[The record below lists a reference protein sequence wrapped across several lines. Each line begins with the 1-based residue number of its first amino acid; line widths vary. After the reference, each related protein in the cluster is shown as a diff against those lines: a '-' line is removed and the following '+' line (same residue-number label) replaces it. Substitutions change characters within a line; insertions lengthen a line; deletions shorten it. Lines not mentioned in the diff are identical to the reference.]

1 MTARP
6 DENRRRWLLLA
17 AMAGALSMI
26 LADAAIVGVVLPT
39 VQREF
44 DLSTSALQWV
54 ANAYLLT
61 LATFIAVGGR
71 LTDMLGG
78 VRVFN
83 VGVTLFA
90 LSSATAAVAPSG
102 GWLVAARAAQGVGA
116 ALTMPPSL
124 TLVVSAFPPQERG
137 RAVGIRLSVA
147 TVFLLLGPLLG
158 GLLTQGASW
167 RWVFWINL
175 PLSAAALLLTRIA
188 RPIGRGD
195 AGARMDLRG
204 LLCLVPGLAAVVL
217 ATMQGTAWGWD
228 APATIGLLA
237 VGATLLAAF
246 VMIEWRASEPLVQL
260 RLFEHRSFT
269 AEALVVFLI
278 QFALIGLTVFGAILL
293 QDLLGFT
300 PIEAGLAILPTT
312 ISIAVV
318 APAAGWLYDRGGV
331 RPLLVAGT
339 AIVAGSL
346 IWTGTV
352 IDELSYVW
360 LLPGY
365 IGIGVGI
372 GLTSGPVNVDAVTS
386 VPAALRGQ
394 AAGMLQLARQ
404 VGGTIGLAVIGAVV
418 VGVQDARL
426 SERFGR
432 SELPSDRLAAVERV
446 LAEDPGSQHAIA
458 VQVPGADVG
467 TVLEAARD
475 AEVAGLSSAYYVAG
489 GALTLALLVAIVLLR
504 RAGSG

>member
-1 MTARP
+1 MTPRP
-6 DENRRRWLLLA
+6 DENRRRWWLLV

-39 VQREF
+39 VQRDL

-61 LATFIAVGGR
+61 LAGFVAVSGR
-71 LTDMLGG
+71 LTDVLGG
-78 VRVFN
+78 VRVFT
-83 VGVTLFA
+83 VGVTLFVLA
-90 LSSATAAVAPSG
+90 SVAAAVAPSA
-102 GWLVAARAAQGVGA
+102 GWLIAARAAQGFGGA
-116 ALTMPPSL
+116 LMMPPSL
-124 TLVVSAFPPQERG
+124 TLVVSAFPTHERG
-137 RAVGIRLSVA
+137 RAVGIRIAVS
-147 TVFLLLGPLLG
+147 TVFLLVAPLIG

-175 PLSAAALLLTRIA
+175 PLGAATLLLTRIA
-188 RPIGRGD
+188 RPIAR
-195 AGARMDLRG
+195 AEPEARMDPGG
-204 LLCLVPGLAAVVL
+204 LLCLVPGLTAVVL

-246 VMIEWRASEPLVQL
+246 VVIELRVGEPLVDL
-260 RLFEHRSFT
+260 RVFEHRHFA

-312 ISIAVV
+312 LSIAAISPV
-318 APAAGWLYDRGGV
+318 AGWLYDRAGV

-339 AIVAGSL
+339 AIVAGAL
-346 IWTGTV
+346 IWTGAV

-365 IGIGVGI
+365 VGIGIGI
-372 GLTSGPVNVDAVTS
+372 ALTSGPANVDAVTS
-386 VPAALRGQ
+386 VPASLRGE
-394 AAGMLQLARQ
+394 ASGLLQLARQ
-404 VGGTIGLAVIGAVV
+404 TGGTIGLAVIGAVV
-418 VGVQDARL
+418 VAVQDARL

-432 SELPSDRLAAVERV
+432 AGIPSDRLVEVERV

-458 VQVPGADVG
+458 ARVPRADLVA
-467 TVLEAARD
+467 VLEAARA
-475 AEVAGLSSAYYVAG
+475 AEVAGLSTAYYVAG

-504 RAGSG
+504 PTESD